1 MDAIPETTEQNNNNI
16 SDYDIP
22 IKELLTSIPTQ
33 RASTD
38 CLKIDCPKLKKASV
52 SAPLFVSRQNAIS
65 GLELPASYKKAIL
78 HSSPNDPMYSES
90 PEKS

>member
-1 MDAIPETTEQNNNNI
+1 MDVIPETLEQNNI
-16 SDYDIP
+16 SDYEIP

-52 SAPLFVSRQNAIS
+52 SAPLFIS
-65 GLELPASYKKAIL
+65 KYNTIPGLEFPLTYKK
-78 HSSPNDPMYSES
+78 
-90 PEKS
+90 